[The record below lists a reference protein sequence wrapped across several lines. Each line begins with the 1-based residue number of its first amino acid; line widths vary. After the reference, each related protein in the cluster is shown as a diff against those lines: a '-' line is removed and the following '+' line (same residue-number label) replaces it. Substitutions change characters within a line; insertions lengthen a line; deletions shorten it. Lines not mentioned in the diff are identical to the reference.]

1 LQEERATAFSE
12 SHGGGKTPALPS
24 GTEGEKM
31 GHKKDCSDL
40 ALLRRLTAD
49 ERARIET
56 EYDRFTKR
64 DPESV
69 WQESEMPEKAWL
81 RLLGYDHE
89 QIDSLQYPVTQFM
102 QPPQCLRESSVI
114 ANFRKLLIKA
124 HPDKNRGSDVS
135 SECHTE
141 WTARLVAAKEIAL
154 QQLKCRPVE
163 HT

>member
-1 LQEERATAFSE
+1 
-12 SHGGGKTPALPS
+12 
-24 GTEGEKM
+24 M

-64 DPESV
+64 DPESL

-154 QQLKCRPVE
+154 LQFTCVPVE